1 MSVTKTITTS
11 KPFYVVAGAGDL
23 AVKTFRDGT
32 DQLSALRIE
41 RKDIETSFASLQT
54 ETKALPAKAQ
64 TVAVT
69 LAADVAGKVGTG
81 YDELLGRGRSVVTRI
96 RRQKST
102 QELQRQ
108 ASTTVRRSKALV
120 TTAKGAATDTADVR
134 QGHRDRRQ
142 EAGSHHQ
149 EGREVGHHVGPQ
161 DDRDGPQGHRRRRGE
176 GRQLTQPHHR
186 TIRRP
191 ALGGAAGPHPG
202 RPRPPGGVSSH

>member
-23 AVKTFRDGT
+23 AVKTLREGT
-32 DQLSALRIE
+32 DKLSTLRSERKDI
-41 RKDIETSFASLQT
+41 RKDIETTIASLQT

-102 QELQRQ
+102 EELKSQ
-108 ASTTVRRSKALV
+108 ASTTVRRSKATV
-120 TTAKGAATDTADVR
+120 TTAKKSAAATKKTAKSATTSARKTTTAAKKATKAAASKV
-134 QGHRDRRQ
+134 
-142 EAGSHHQ
+142 GS
-149 EGREVGHHVGPQ
+149 
-161 DDRDGPQGHRRRRGE
+161 
-176 GRQLTQPHHR
+176 
-186 TIRRP
+186 
-191 ALGGAAGPHPG
+191 
-202 RPRPPGGVSSH
+202 

>member
-23 AVKTFRDGT
+23 AVKTLREGT
-32 DQLSALRIE
+32 DRLSALRLE
-41 RKDIETSFASLQT
+41 RKDIETTISALQS

-96 RRQKST
+96 RSQKST
-102 QELQRQ
+102 KELQRQ

-120 TTAKGAATDTADVR
+120 TTAKKAGVDTRTSAKGTATTAKKSTAATKKTAKSASTSAR
-134 QGHRDRRQ
+134 KTTT
-142 EAGSHHQ
+142 AAKKATTAAATKIGS
-149 EGREVGHHVGPQ
+149 
-161 DDRDGPQGHRRRRGE
+161 
-176 GRQLTQPHHR
+176 
-186 TIRRP
+186 
-191 ALGGAAGPHPG
+191 
-202 RPRPPGGVSSH
+202 